1 MDQTNERGDTTE
13 DERGEPE
20 WRIKQREFEQR
31 KARVK
36 LDLKTCTICGA
47 ENAKLCKGCGSVAY
61 CSTACQ
67 RVDWRE
73 RGHRKACNK
82 IRDERAAEAAR
93 AEAPPS
99 PPRAVFYG
107 PAPRSHADEV
117 RARIAAEH
125 ETARALRE
133 ANPEPEKVNGR
144 YGSRCPICFDDWVN
158 IHDVNIR
165 SCCSRQICQQ
175 CAAKFRGKPCPL
187 CRTPASQT
195 YAEEL
200 ARIQRHVD
208 NDVPEAMAQLATLHS
223 GGRLGLVKSG
233 QKAKALLKRA
243 VALGFVPAMAH
254 LAILYRDGDGIKPDR
269 RKAKRLFRA
278 AADRGNANAQF
289 QLARLLYYDNY
300 QDSSW
305 DMEDHLHWLRAA
317 AAQRHAEAEYMLGCH
332 SASGDGKP
340 GPREEDLD
348 ECRRWL
354 ARAAD
359 HGDKKAR
366 YVLDR
371 LTGVVDPGVAVAL
384 FKAAPAATAPGR
396 TG

>member
-1 MDQTNERGDTTE
+1 MD
-13 DERGEPE
+13 PE
-20 WRIKQREFEQR
+20 LIKKKREYEAR
-31 KARVK
+31 KTRTK
-36 LDLKTCTICGA
+36 LALNICTICGKKDA
-47 ENAKLCKGCGSVAY
+47 RPCKGCGTTAY
-61 CSTACQ
+61 CSTDCQ
-67 RVDWRE
+67 RIDWRD
-73 RGHRKACNK
+73 RGHRKVCKK
-82 IRDERAAEAAR
+82 IQAAEAAR
-93 AEAPPS
+93 AEAPTPSPS
-99 PPRAVFYG
+99 PPRDVFYG

-117 RARIAAEH
+117 RASLRERDEA
-125 ETARALRE
+125 ARALRE
-133 ANPEPEKVNGR
+133 ANPEPEQVNGR

-158 IHDVNIR
+158 IKDVNIR
-165 SCCSRQICQQ
+165 SCCCREICEL

-187 CRTPASQT
+187 CRAPASQN

-200 ARIQRHVD
+200 ARTQRHVD
-208 NDVPEAMAQLATLHS
+208 NDVPEAMAQMATLHS
-223 GGRLGLVKSG
+223 GGRLGLAKSG

-243 VALGFVPAMAH
+243 VALGYVPAMIQ
-254 LAILYRDGDGIKPDR
+254 LACLYEEGDGIKPDR

-289 QLARLLYYDNY
+289 AFARLLYYDNY

-317 AAQRHAEAEYMLGCH
+317 AAQRHAEAEYTLGYH
-332 SASGDGKP
+332 SATADGKP
-340 GPREEDLD
+340 GEQDLD

-371 LTGVVDPGVAVAL
+371 LAGVVDPGVAVAL
-384 FKAAPAATAPGR
+384 FKAAPTATAPGR
-396 TG
+396 SG